1 MESTTLPSS
10 TTPAEAGAQ
19 LGDIAD
25 MRCASLL
32 QPTQMDPGLRRGG
45 KIVWLRTYNP
55 TASLLNKVQLT
66 GVFP

>member
-1 MESTTLPSS
+1 MAS
-10 TTPAEAGAQ
+10 TTPAKAGAQ

-25 MRCASLL
+25 TRCASLFR
-32 QPTQMDPGLRRGG
+32 PTQLDPGLRRGG
-45 KIVWLRTYNP
+45 EIIWPRTYNP